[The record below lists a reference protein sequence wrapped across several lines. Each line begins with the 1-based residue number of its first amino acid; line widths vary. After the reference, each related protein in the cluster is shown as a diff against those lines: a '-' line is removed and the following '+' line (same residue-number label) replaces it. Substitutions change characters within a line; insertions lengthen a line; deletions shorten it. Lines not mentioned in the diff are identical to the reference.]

1 MVVGE
6 KREASYDTSTHT
18 RHTTVHHA
26 RALNRARPNA
36 MASTDRRAADGPQH
50 TAVEARNAELVTAA
64 MGLHGAITQTGYV
77 YVSPAPPGEGAAAA
91 SKRAA
96 AGPTTTATA
105 TTTSARLFVVLDGR
119 QVRNDSVSSEDLVSE
134 PLSTLEVTVGG
145 GAAARR
151 GSSRDEVDRMT
162 GSNAFSWLYLCR
174 SSWRATGGSCSTTTT
189 TARSRPVARAAA
201 SCCRTTGAAS
211 SPR

>member
-1 MVVGE
+1 
-6 KREASYDTSTHT
+6 
-18 RHTTVHHA
+18 
-26 RALNRARPNA
+26 

-134 PLSTLEVTVGG
+134 QLEVTVGG

-162 GSNAFSWLYLCR
+162 ESNAFSWLYLCR
-174 SSWRATGGSCSTTTT
+174 SS
-189 TARSRPVARAAA
+189 
-201 SCCRTTGAAS
+201 
-211 SPR
+211 